1 MTFEEFKALALNP
14 PQREEETIFEVV
26 EYAVNEDLY
35 QTKKKSK
42 YPKFDLSHHT
52 VGFCHSLDDAEVL
65 IKDAIEDDKEYSTEP
80 YCFYVKEYPVGKF
93 IGHVWEEYAVSMRL
107 YDSTGCMLDRTYC
120 SGMQRDFHTPY
131 GVFRGREKN
140 AIRFKEGDIVEV
152 RDKDEV
158 HLAVIASAN
167 MTIER
172 CWEIR
177 ESWEKKYRG
186 SEKDSATALV
196 DESQEEEDYPIDS
209 SDDQSPVIDGPSYDT
224 HGHIHTLNILPLRYP
239 LSDKLRKRYE
249 GYYEAMLE
257 EAERYRQEEKRKEA
271 ERLQKYEKIKSRCL
285 EYVDGQIDLSPEE
298 ALKRLAE
305 CFADYCGISLG
316 MRTIVYDC
324 GEYWMEQLT
333 KSQQPL
339 SVKASEGSFMNLMP
353 DLLGKDKFE
362 KAELYKYDVAPLDF
376 DEACCVMNNV
386 LKEITDARLRKAL
399 SLGFLHVIDHY

>member
-1 MTFEEFKALALNP
+1 MIFDEFKVLALNP

-26 EYAVNEDLY
+26 EYAIDEHLC

-42 YPKFDLSHHT
+42 YPKFDLRHYT
-52 VGFCHSLDDAEVL
+52 VGFCHTLENAEAL
-65 IKDAIEDDKEYSTEP
+65 IMDAIEDDKKYCTEP

-107 YDSTGCMLDRTYC
+107 YDSKGCMLDRTYC
-120 SGMQRDFHTPY
+120 SGMQRDFRTPY

-172 CWEIR
+172 CWELR
-177 ESWEKKYRG
+177 ERWEKKYRG
-186 SEKDSATALV
+186 SEKDSAATLV
-196 DESQEEEDYPIDS
+196 NEFPEEDYPVDS
-209 SDDQSPVIDGPSYDT
+209 SDDQSPVIDGPGYDT
-224 HGHIHTLNILPLRYP
+224 HEHIHTLNIMPLRYP
-239 LSDKLRKRYE
+239 LSDRLRKRYG

-257 EAERYRQEEKRKEA
+257 KEEKYRQEEERKEA
-271 ERLQKYEKIKSRCL
+271 EQLKRFEEVKSRCL
-285 EYVDGQIDLSPEE
+285 KYADIKIDISPEE
-298 ALKRLAE
+298 ALKLLAE
-305 CFADYCGISLG
+305 CYVDLCGISLG
-316 MRTIVYDC
+316 VRTVVYDC
-324 GEYWMEQLT
+324 GEFWMEQLA

-353 DLLGKDKFE
+353 DLLGQDIFE
-362 KAELYKYDVAPLDF
+362 KAQPDKYDVAPLDSE
-376 DEACCVMNNV
+376 EAMIVINNV
-386 LKEITDARLRKAL
+386 LTEVTDERLRKVL
-399 SLGFLHVIDHY
+399 SLGFLYVIDQY